1 MGVKGDIFSADILQ
15 SLKLGAVDTT
25 NNVFK
30 LFANITP
37 AIFWI
42 SSAIIIA
49 SSYIGDPIQCKDGND
64 YIHTVCWIHGTYHI
78 SENINK
84 EIYSQDRVCKRS
96 YGSYGTTYYK
106 PEQLTEE
113 AKDTDTTYYQ
123 WVPFMLVVH
132 GFIFLTSPKVW
143 NVLESGLL
151 EQFGTKKEIKLLVET
166 EEILKRAKQS
176 ATRFLA
182 LSRRRNNRYFM
193 QYVLCEIGNILAV
206 IFNFCLIDLFLG
218 GRFKYYGSDVAKFL
232 LNIEDTDL
240 FPEDPMCSAFP
251 TLTACNVKAGGVVLG
266 SVDNQSIICILS
278 QNIIN
283 QKIYL
288 ALWFWMI
295 LLIIS
300 CSLNTIYRIV
310 LLLVPALRK
319 AELVALINTKRRQSD
334 FLEKDTIVRNNWE
347 ESCRIGN
354 WFLMQQIGRNSN
366 PYYFRHF
373 LQSLME
379 LDQKKGIA
387 VYSDNIEEK
396 KDADVDDGAM
406 NEPLV

>member
-1 MGVKGDIFSADILQ
+1 MGVKGDILSADILQ
-15 SLKLGAVDTT
+15 SLKLGVVDTT

-37 AIFWI
+37 ALFWI
-42 SSAIIIA
+42 SSAILIA
-49 SSYIGDPIQCKDGND
+49 SSYIGDPIQCKDVKD
-64 YIHTVCWIHGTYHI
+64 YTHTVCWIHGTYHI
-78 SENINK
+78 TECINK
-84 EIYSQDRVCKRS
+84 EIYGQKSACKRS
-96 YGSYGTTYYK
+96 YGSYGK
-106 PEQLTEE
+106 ELT
-113 AKDTDTTYYQ
+113 ADLKDTDTTYYQ

-132 GFIFLTSPKVW
+132 GFIFLASSKLW
-143 NVLESGLL
+143 KVLEGGLL

-166 EEILKRAKQS
+166 EEISKRAKES

-193 QYVLCEIGNILAV
+193 QFVLCEVGNILAV

-232 LNIEDTDL
+232 LNDEDKDKV
-240 FPEDPMCSAFP
+240 DPMCSAFP
-251 TLTACNVKAGGVVLG
+251 TLTACNVKAAGVTG
-266 SVDNQSIICILS
+266 AVDNQWIICILS
-278 QNIIN
+278 QNIMN

-295 LLIIS
+295 FLIIS
-300 CSLNTIYRIV
+300 CSLNTIYRIAIV
-310 LLLVPALRK
+310 LVPALRK
-319 AELVALINTKRRQSD
+319 AELVALINTKRSKGH
-334 FLEKDTIVRNNWE
+334 FLEKDTIVRNNWKE
-347 ESCRIGN
+347 ICRIGN

-366 PYYFRHF
+366 PYYFRTF

-379 LDQKKGIA
+379 LDQPKGSA
-387 VYSDNIEEK
+387 VYSDNIGEK

-406 NEPLV
+406 NQPLVVISHK